1 LAASLQ
7 PKGYVRVALA
17 WTISADRAAQL
28 ASWLPFDAVCQAILD
43 VAFAPATP
51 ERALNLVHPRPI
63 AWEKIMGAMSQS
75 LETLG
80 VHNHLALV
88 DLQTWFAKLTEASRS
103 ADDATL
109 RRIVR
114 RPLASTR
121 AMLTHTFQP
130 AIKLLD
136 FFGSM
141 ASADQAVRAM
151 TDSSS
156 AEAGGLTTLA
166 TERAQAASEALHTLP
181 ALEHTDVERWVAYW
195 KSKKF
200 FDDTA

>member
-1 LAASLQ
+1 V
-7 PKGYVRVALA
+7 GTALA
-17 WTISADRAAQL
+17 CSVIADGAFQL

-51 ERALNLVHPRPI
+51 ESALNLVHPRPVS
-63 AWEKIMGAMSQS
+63 WEKIMGAMSQS

-80 VHNHLALV
+80 VHDRLTLV
-88 DLQTWFAKLTEASRS
+88 DLQTWFAKLTEASRG

-114 RPLASTR
+114 GSLASTR
-121 AMLTHTFQP
+121 TMLTHTFQP

-136 FFGSM
+136 FFGGM
-141 ASADQAVRAM
+141 ASADQALRAT
-151 TDSSS
+151 TDSSH
-156 AEAGGLTTLA
+156 AEAGGLTMLA
-166 TERAQAASEALHTLP
+166 TERAQAASEALRTLP
-181 ALEHTDVERWVAYW
+181 SLGQADVERWVAYW

-200 FDDTA
+200 FDDAA

>member
-1 LAASLQ
+1 V
-7 PKGYVRVALA
+7 GTALA
-17 WTISADRAAQL
+17 RNIIADGAFQL

-63 AWEKIMGAMSQS
+63 AWEQIMGAMSQS

-80 VHNHLALV
+80 IHDRLALV
-88 DLQTWFAKLTEASRS
+88 DLQTWFAKLTEASRG

-114 RPLASTR
+114 CSLVSTR
-121 AMLTHTFQP
+121 AMLTHAFQP

-136 FFGSM
+136 FFGGM
-141 ASADQAVRAM
+141 ASADQALRAT
-151 TDSSS
+151 TDSSR
-156 AEAGGLTTLA
+156 AEAGGLSILA
-166 TERAQAASEALHTLP
+166 TERAQAASEALRTLP
-181 ALEHTDVERWVAYW
+181 SLEQPDVERWVAYW
-195 KSKKF
+195 KSKNF
-200 FDDTA
+200 FDDAA